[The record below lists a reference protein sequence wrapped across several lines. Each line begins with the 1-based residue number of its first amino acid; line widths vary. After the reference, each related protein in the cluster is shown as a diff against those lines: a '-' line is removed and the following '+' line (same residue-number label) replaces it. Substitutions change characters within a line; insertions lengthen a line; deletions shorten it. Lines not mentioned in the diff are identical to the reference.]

1 MEGLLEPVV
10 TETYLGRA
18 EVRNTFR
25 VKGAGTIAGCYVV
38 DGILKRDAQVRVLRE
53 GAVIYTSK
61 LNSLKRFKDDA
72 SEVRTG
78 FECGAGVANFNDI
91 KVGDVLEC
99 FSVTK
104 MSAAEAAGQGGGS
117 AGKK

>member
-1 MEGLLEPVV
+1 
-10 TETYLGRA
+10 
-18 EVRNTFR
+18 
-25 VKGAGTIAGCYVV
+25 VV

-99 FSVTK
+99 FSVSK
-104 MSAAEAAGQGGGS
+104 MSAAEAAGQRRRS